1 MSTSPTE
8 ITAACRERVLR
19 TWDYCVHNGMPTA
32 RAFAEALHVALA
44 WHRGEKGQSPD
55 ALQRPRWH
63 ELCPACGG
71 RPGGPDNCQCFLA

>member
-1 MSTSPTE
+1 MTTSPTE

-19 TWDYCVHNGMPTA
+19 TWDYCVQNGMPTA

-44 WHRGEKGQSPD
+44 WQRGPKDEIPD
-55 ALQRPRWH
+55 TLQRPRWH
-63 ELCPACGG
+63 EKCPACGG